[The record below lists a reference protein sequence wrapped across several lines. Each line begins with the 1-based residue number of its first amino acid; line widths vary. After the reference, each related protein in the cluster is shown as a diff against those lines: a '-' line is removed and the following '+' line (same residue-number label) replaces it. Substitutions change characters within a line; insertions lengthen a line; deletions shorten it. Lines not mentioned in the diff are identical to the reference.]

1 MTREEETKQ
10 AANSF
15 AYVIRDCA
23 TSRTE
28 EDFIQGANWAD
39 EHPSQQSLARE
50 LSRLGY
56 TITLNGDIISK
67 EEENKMVENYMKY
80 KQEQLIEKAC
90 KWLKENTYNYQ
101 LIFSENIPTFILDFK
116 KEMEK

>member
-1 MTREEETKQ
+1 MTRQEEIEQQTFVYYE
-10 AANSF
+10 SCS
-15 AYVIRDCA
+15 D
-23 TSRTE
+23 
-28 EDFIQGANWAD
+28 EDVAKSKGFIDGANWAD
-39 EHPSQQSLARE
+39 EHPSQQSLAKE

-67 EEENKMVENYMKY
+67 EEENKMMENYIKY

-90 KWLKENTYNYQ
+90 KWLKENTYKYQ

>member
-1 MTREEETKQ
+1 MTREEEIKYQ
-10 AANSF
+10 SKKRHFEKYNCEGF
-15 AYVIRDCA
+15 CPDF
-23 TSRTE
+23 
-28 EDFIQGANWAD
+28 EDGAKWAD
-39 EHPSQQSLARE
+39 EHPSQQSLAKE

-67 EEENKMVENYMKY
+67 EEENKMIENYMKY

-116 KEMEK
+116 KAIEK